1 MGDESEE
8 RVNQFALP
16 HGFAGRVVGLV
27 MAVGNADMERKAI
40 DALGLSGGE
49 SVLEIGFG
57 PGIGVRMLTKRV
69 PCGSVAGADPSEVMI
84 GQATRRNRG
93 AVERGHAD

>member
-1 MGDESEE
+1 MGGESEK

-16 HGFAGRVVGLV
+16 HGFGGRAVGLV

-40 DALGLSGGE
+40 GALGLSGDE

-57 PGIGVRMLTKRV
+57 PGVGVRMLTKRLLR
-69 PCGSVAGADPSEVMI
+69 GFVAGVDPSEVMSARRL
-84 GQATRRNRG
+84 GATGTR
-93 AVERGHAD
+93 